1 VSKENVNFVR
11 LHNEMRMKQR
21 WVDCIKM
28 SGVDGLK
35 RLNQIRRKGKADP
48 IVVFCAE
55 FEKLKKQE
63 IVIDAL

>member
-1 VSKENVNFVR
+1 
-11 LHNEMRMKQR
+11 M
-21 WVDCIKM
+21 VDCIKM

-55 FEKLKKQE
+55 FEKLKKQK
-63 IVIDAL
+63 IVIDALRTSFFSKQ